1 MFLQIMEDG
10 RLTDSHGRTVSF
22 KDTVIIM
29 TSNAGTGVKEVSVGF
44 NRPEHD
50 AVTTLES
57 LSDYFKPEFL
67 NRFDAI
73 VQFNEL
79 TEENLLEI
87 VDLMLIDLQET
98 IEEND
103 IDITIT
109 DEAKQALVSLGYD
122 KRFGARPLRRVI
134 QDKIE
139 DPLTDLILEEDVVE
153 KVHVDVVDEEIV
165 VTKV

>member
-1 MFLQIMEDG
+1 M
-10 RLTDSHGRTVSF
+10 
-22 KDTVIIM
+22 
-29 TSNAGTGVKEVSVGF
+29 SVGF
-44 NRPEHD
+44 NQTTHES
-50 AVTTLES
+50 VTMLETLG
-57 LSDYFKPEFL
+57 DYFKPEFL

-73 VQFNEL
+73 VAFNEL

-87 VDLMLIDLQET
+87 VDLMLVDLTAT

-109 DEAKQALVSLGYD
+109 QEAKRALVKLGYD

-139 DPLTDLILEEDVVE
+139 DPLTDLILEEEHVERVRVDVVE
-153 KVHVDVVDEEIV
+153 EEIV
-165 VTKV
+165 VTKM